1 MPITALARPT
11 ARYPADRLPV
21 YNVGEIE
28 EVIEVNRMEFI
39 SSLRTTSASKMVLL
53 VLDGLGGLPHPETGL
68 TELET
73 ARTPHLDAL
82 ARDSACGMIH
92 AVGPGITPGSGPAH
106 MALFGYDPLRYEVG
120 RGVLSALGVGMDLG
134 PHDLAARVNFCTVE
148 DGVITDRR
156 AGRISTEENARLCEK
171 LAAIELEGAEAII
184 RPEKE
189 HRAAL
194 VLRGEGLSE
203 SVSDT
208 DPQKTGVPPLPCR
221 PLAEEDEA
229 ARRTAALVNE
239 YLEKAARLLANE
251 HPANMLLTRGFAR
264 KPDIPPMTE
273 LYGIRAAAVATYP
286 MYRAVARLVGMELV
300 DTGPSFAEQ
309 VEALAGA
316 WGHYDYF
323 FVHYKYT
330 DSRGEDGDFEAKVAC
345 IEEVDTSIPRIL
357 ELDPD
362 VLVVTGDHSTPSLL
376 KAHSWHPS
384 PLLFHSRWER
394 RDDVDSFGERACAH
408 GILGVFAAVD
418 LLPMML
424 ACAQRLSK
432 FGA

>member
-1 MPITALARPT
+1 M
-11 ARYPADRLPV
+11 D
-21 YNVGEIE
+21 
-28 EVIEVNRMEFI
+28 RMEFL
-39 SSLRTTSASKMVLL
+39 SSLKTASDSRMVLL

-68 TELET
+68 TELEA
-73 ARTPHLDAL
+73 ARTPNLDAL
-82 ARDSACGMIH
+82 ARDSACGLIH
-92 AVGPGITPGSGPAH
+92 AMGPGITPGSGPAH
-106 MALFGYDPLRYEVG
+106 MALFGYDPVRYEVG
-120 RGVLSALGVGMDLG
+120 RGVLSALGVGIDLG
-134 PHDLAARVNFCTVE
+134 PDDLAARVNFCTVE

-156 AGRISTEENARLCEK
+156 AGRISTEVNARLCER
-171 LAAIELEGAEAII
+171 LSAIRLDGVEAII

-194 VLRGEGLSE
+194 VFRGRGLSE
-203 SVSDT
+203 RVSDT

-221 PLAEEDEA
+221 PLEEGDEA
-229 ARRTAALVNE
+229 AERTADLVNR
-239 YLEKAARLLANE
+239 YLEEASRILADE

-264 KPDIPPMTE
+264 KPDIPLMPD
-273 LYGIRAAAVATYP
+273 LYGIHAGAVATYP

-300 DTGPSFAEQ
+300 ETGPTFADQ
-309 VEALAGA
+309 VEALARA
-316 WGHYDYF
+316 WEDYNYF

-345 IEEVDTSIPRIL
+345 IEEVDASLPRIV
-357 ELDPD
+357 ELGPD
-362 VLVVTGDHSTPSLL
+362 VLVVTGDHSTPALL

-394 RDDVDSFGERACAH
+394 RDDVDSFGERACAR
-408 GILGVFAAVD
+408 GILGTFPAVD

-424 ACAQRLSK
+424 ACAQRLNK

>member
-1 MPITALARPT
+1 
-11 ARYPADRLPV
+11 
-21 YNVGEIE
+21 
-28 EVIEVNRMEFI
+28 MEFI
-39 SSLRTTSASKMVLL
+39 SSLRTAAGSKMVLL

-73 ARTPHLDAL
+73 ARTPNLDAL
-82 ARDSACGMIH
+82 ARDSACGLIH

-106 MALFGYDPLRYEVG
+106 MALFGYDPVRYEVG

-134 PHDLAARVNFCTVE
+134 PDDLAARVNFCTVE

-156 AGRISTEENARLCEK
+156 AGRIPTEKNARLCEK
-171 LAAIELEGAEAII
+171 LSAIRLDGAEVII

-203 SVSDT
+203 RISDT

-221 PLAEEDEA
+221 PLVEGDEA
-229 ARRTAALVNE
+229 AERTAALVNK
-239 YLEKAARLLANE
+239 YLEEASRLLADE

-264 KPDIPPMTE
+264 KPDIPLMTD
-273 LYGIRAAAVATYP
+273 LYGIRAGAVATYP

-300 DTGPSFAEQ
+300 ETGPSFADQ
-309 VEALAGA
+309 VEALAKA
-316 WGHYDYF
+316 WEKYDYF

-330 DSRGEDGDFEAKVAC
+330 DSRGEDGDFDAKVAC
-345 IEEVDTSIPRIL
+345 IEEVDASVPRIL
-357 ELDPD
+357 ELQPE
-362 VLVVTGDHSTPSLL
+362 VLVVTGDHSTPALL

-384 PLLFHSRWER
+384 PLIFHSRWER
-394 RDDVDSFGERACAH
+394 RDDVDSFGERACAR
-408 GILGVFAAVD
+408 GILGTFPALD

-424 ACAQRLSK
+424 ACAQRLTK

>member
-1 MPITALARPT
+1 M
-11 ARYPADRLPV
+11 
-21 YNVGEIE
+21 
-28 EVIEVNRMEFI
+28 EVNRMEFI
-39 SSLRTTSASKMVLL
+39 SSLRTAAGSKMVLL

-73 ARTPHLDAL
+73 ARTPNLDAL
-82 ARDSACGMIH
+82 ARDSACGLIH

-106 MALFGYDPLRYEVG
+106 MALFGYDPVRYEVG

-134 PHDLAARVNFCTVE
+134 PDDLAARVNFCTVE

-156 AGRISTEENARLCEK
+156 AGRIPTEKNARLCEK
-171 LAAIELEGAEAII
+171 LSAIRLDGAEVII

-203 SVSDT
+203 RISDT

-221 PLAEEDEA
+221 PLVEGDEA
-229 ARRTAALVNE
+229 AERTAALVNK
-239 YLEKAARLLANE
+239 YLEEASRLLADE

-264 KPDIPPMTE
+264 KPDIPLMTD
-273 LYGIRAAAVATYP
+273 LYGIRAGAVATYP

-300 DTGPSFAEQ
+300 ETGPSFADQ
-309 VEALAGA
+309 VEALAKA
-316 WGHYDYF
+316 WEKYDYF

-330 DSRGEDGDFEAKVAC
+330 DSRGEDGDFDAKVAC
-345 IEEVDTSIPRIL
+345 IEEVDASVPRIL
-357 ELDPD
+357 ELQPE
-362 VLVVTGDHSTPSLL
+362 VLVVTGDHSTPALL

-384 PLLFHSRWER
+384 PLIFHSRWER
-394 RDDVDSFGERACAH
+394 RDDVDSFGERACAR
-408 GILGVFAAVD
+408 GILGTFPALD

-424 ACAQRLSK
+424 ACAQRLTK

>member
-1 MPITALARPT
+1 MLA
-11 ARYPADRLPV
+11 
-21 YNVGEIE
+21 GHK
-28 EVIEVNRMEFI
+28 EVVEVNRMEFI
-39 SSLRTTSASKMVLL
+39 SSLRTAAGSKMVLL

-73 ARTPHLDAL
+73 ARTPNLDAL
-82 ARDSACGMIH
+82 ARDSACGLIH

-106 MALFGYDPLRYEVG
+106 MALFGYDPVRYEVG

-134 PHDLAARVNFCTVE
+134 PDDLAARVNFCTVE

-156 AGRISTEENARLCEK
+156 AGRIPTEKNARLCEK
-171 LAAIELEGAEAII
+171 LSAIRLDGAEVII

-203 SVSDT
+203 RISDT

-221 PLAEEDEA
+221 PLVEGDEA
-229 ARRTAALVNE
+229 AERTAALVNK
-239 YLEKAARLLANE
+239 YLEEASRLLADE

-264 KPDIPPMTE
+264 KPDIPLMTD
-273 LYGIRAAAVATYP
+273 LYGIRAGAVATYP

-300 DTGPSFAEQ
+300 ETGPSFADQ
-309 VEALAGA
+309 VEALAKA
-316 WGHYDYF
+316 WEKYDYF

-330 DSRGEDGDFEAKVAC
+330 DSRGEDGDFDAKVAC
-345 IEEVDTSIPRIL
+345 IEEVDASVPRIL
-357 ELDPD
+357 ELQPE
-362 VLVVTGDHSTPSLL
+362 VLVVTGDHSTPALL

-384 PLLFHSRWER
+384 PLIFHSRWER
-394 RDDVDSFGERACAH
+394 RDDVDSFGERACAR
-408 GILGVFAAVD
+408 GILGTFPALD

-424 ACAQRLSK
+424 ACAQRLTK

>member
-1 MPITALARPT
+1 MILRASSPYIMLA
-11 ARYPADRLPV
+11 
-21 YNVGEIE
+21 GHK
-28 EVIEVNRMEFI
+28 EVVEVNRMEFI
-39 SSLRTTSASKMVLL
+39 SSLRTAAGSKMVLL

-73 ARTPHLDAL
+73 ARTPNLDAL
-82 ARDSACGMIH
+82 ARDSACGLIH

-106 MALFGYDPLRYEVG
+106 MALFGYDPVRYEVG

-134 PHDLAARVNFCTVE
+134 PDDLAARVNFCTVE

-156 AGRISTEENARLCEK
+156 AGRIPTEKNARLCEK
-171 LAAIELEGAEAII
+171 LSAIRLDGAEVII

-203 SVSDT
+203 RISDT

-221 PLAEEDEA
+221 PLVEGDEA
-229 ARRTAALVNE
+229 AERTAALVNK
-239 YLEKAARLLANE
+239 YLEEASRLLADE

-264 KPDIPPMTE
+264 KPDIPLMTD
-273 LYGIRAAAVATYP
+273 LYGIRAGAVATYP

-300 DTGPSFAEQ
+300 ETGPSFADQ
-309 VEALAGA
+309 VEALAKA
-316 WGHYDYF
+316 WEKYDYF

-330 DSRGEDGDFEAKVAC
+330 DSRGEDGDFDAKVAC
-345 IEEVDTSIPRIL
+345 IEEVDASVPRIL
-357 ELDPD
+357 ELQPE
-362 VLVVTGDHSTPSLL
+362 VLVVTGDHSTPALL

-384 PLLFHSRWER
+384 PLIFHSRWER
-394 RDDVDSFGERACAH
+394 RDDVDSFGERACAR
-408 GILGVFAAVD
+408 GILGTFPALD

-424 ACAQRLSK
+424 ACAQRLTK

>member
-1 MPITALARPT
+1 
-11 ARYPADRLPV
+11 
-21 YNVGEIE
+21 
-28 EVIEVNRMEFI
+28 
-39 SSLRTTSASKMVLL
+39 MVLL

-82 ARDSACGMIH
+82 ARDSACGLIH

-106 MALFGYDPLRYEVG
+106 MALFGYDPVRYEVG

-134 PHDLAARVNFCTVE
+134 PEDLAARVNFCTVE
-148 DGVITDRR
+148 GGVVTDRR

-171 LAAIELEGAEAII
+171 LSSIRLDGVEVVI

-203 SVSDT
+203 RVTDT
-208 DPQKTGVPPLPCR
+208 DPQKTGLPPLPCR
-221 PLAEEDEA
+221 PLTEGDEA
-229 ARRTAALVNE
+229 AERTAALVNR
-239 YLEKAARLLANE
+239 YLEEASKVLSDER
-251 HPANMLLTRGFAR
+251 PANMLLTRGFAKR
-264 KPDIPPMTE
+264 PDIPLMTD
-273 LYGIRAAAVATYP
+273 LYGMRAGAVATYP

-300 DTGPSFAEQ
+300 ETGPSFADQ
-309 VEALAGA
+309 VEALAGV
-316 WGHYDYF
+316 WDKYDYF

-330 DSRGEDGDFEAKVAC
+330 DSRGEDGDFYAKVAC
-345 IEEVDTSIPRIL
+345 IEEVDASVPRIR
-357 ELDPD
+357 ELQPD
-362 VLVVTGDHSTPSLL
+362 VLVVTGDHSTPALL

-384 PLLFHSRWER
+384 PLIFFSQWER
-394 RDDVDSFGERACAH
+394 KDDVDSFGERACSR
-408 GILGVFAAVD
+408 GILGTFPAVD

-424 ACAQRLSK
+424 ACAQRLTK